1 MKLIQNYDSVADIK
15 SVLDANNLNM
25 SKRFGQNFLISPGAR
40 SRIIDILDVG
50 PNSGIWEIGP
60 GLGAMTHMIIDM
72 TDALTVFEID
82 YGFIRYLEEAF
93 GSKNGFKIITGDF
106 VKTWRPV
113 VDQDG
118 KPEIILGNLPYNS
131 ASAIISSLIEG
142 SCIPGL
148 MVITVQKEM
157 GQRMTS
163 PPGSKNYSSFS
174 MLCQFVFTV
183 RNMGDLKPG
192 SFYPSPDVTSTILEL
207 KPHKLYKDVNSEL
220 YFKIIRDLFQSRRKK
235 IKNNLSRGWT
245 GSNIP
250 WKIVEKGLLLTGISP
265 DDRGEN
271 IPVSSVV
278 ELVHHIEKISGVK
291 PDSLQPEQS
300 E

>member
-1 MKLIQNYDSVADIK
+1 MKLIQNYDSAADIK

-40 SRIIDILDVG
+40 SRIIDILDVD
-50 PNSGIWEIGP
+50 PKSKIWEIGP

-72 TDALTVFEID
+72 TNALTVFEID

-93 GSKNGFKIITGDF
+93 GNKNGLKIITGDF
-106 VKTWRPV
+106 VKTWGSV

-118 KPEIILGNLPYNS
+118 KPEKILGNLPYNS

-142 SCIPGL
+142 DCIPES

-174 MLCQFVFTV
+174 MLCQYVFTI
-183 RNMGDLKPG
+183 RDMGYLKPG

-207 KPHKLYKDVNSEL
+207 KPHNLYKDVNSQL

-250 WKIVEKGLLLTGISP
+250 WEIVENALSLSGINP

-271 IPVSSVV
+271 IHVDAVV
-278 ELVHHIEKISGVK
+278 ELTRNLNNYELVIN
-291 PDSLQPEQS
+291 
-300 E
+300 

>member
-1 MKLIQNYDSVADIK
+1 MKLIQNYDSAADIK
-15 SVLDANNLNM
+15 SVLEANNLNM

-40 SRIIDILDVG
+40 SRIIDILNVDDK
-50 PNSGIWEIGP
+50 SRIWEIGP
-60 GLGAMTHMIIDM
+60 GLGAMTHMIIDKAA
-72 TDALTVFEID
+72 ALTVFEID

-93 GSKNGFKIITGDF
+93 GNKKGFKIIKGDF
-106 VKTWRPV
+106 VKTWSSVAAR
-113 VDQDG
+113 DG
-118 KPEIILGNLPYNS
+118 KPEKILGNLPYNS
-131 ASAIISSLIEG
+131 ASAIVSTLIEG
-142 SCIPGL
+142 NCIPES

-183 RNMGDLKPG
+183 QNMGDLKPG

-207 KPHKLYKDVNSEL
+207 KPHFLYTDVNSPL
-220 YFKIIRDLFQSRRKK
+220 YFKIIRDLFQSRRKT
-235 IKNNLSRGWT
+235 IKNNLSRGWI

-250 WKIVEKGLLLTGISP
+250 WEYIKNALLQSGIRP

-271 IPVSSVV
+271 ISVGSVV
-278 ELVHHIEKISGVK
+278 EFVHHLNNSK
-291 PDSLQPEQS
+291 SL
-300 E
+300 

>member
-1 MKLIQNYDSVADIK
+1 MKLIQNYDSVSDLR
-15 SVLDANNLNM
+15 SVLDTNNLNM
-25 SKRFGQNFLISPGAR
+25 SKRFGQNFLVSPGAR
-40 SRIIDILDVG
+40 SRIIDILDID
-50 PNSGIWEIGP
+50 PKSKIWEIGP
-60 GLGAMTHMIIDM
+60 GLGAMTHMIADVS
-72 TDALTVFEID
+72 DDLTVFEID

-93 GSKNGFKIITGDF
+93 GNKKGFKIIKGDF
-106 VKTWRPV
+106 VKTWSSVAAR
-113 VDQDG
+113 DG
-118 KPEIILGNLPYNS
+118 KPEKILGNLPYNS
-131 ASAIISSLIEG
+131 ASAIVSTLIEG
-142 SCIPGL
+142 NCIPES

-183 RNMGDLKPG
+183 QNMGDLKPG

-207 KPHKLYKDVNSEL
+207 KPHFLYTDVNSQL
-220 YFKIIRDLFQSRRKK
+220 YFKIIRDLFQSRRKT

-250 WKIVEKGLLLTGISP
+250 WEYVENALLQSGIRP

-271 IPVSSVV
+271 ISVGSVV
-278 ELVHHIEKISGVK
+278 EFVHHLNNSK
-291 PDSLQPEQS
+291 SL
-300 E
+300 

>member
-1 MKLIQNYDSVADIK
+1 MKLIQNYDSVANLK

-25 SKRFGQNFLISPGAR
+25 SKRFGQNFLVSPGSR
-40 SRIIDILDVG
+40 SRIIDILDAG
-50 PNSGIWEIGP
+50 NNTKIWEIGP
-60 GLGAMTHMIIDM
+60 GLGAMTHMIIDI
-72 TDALTVFEID
+72 TDYLTVFEID

-93 GSKNGFKIITGDF
+93 SNKKGFKIISGDF
-106 VKTWRPV
+106 VKTWNHV
-113 VDQDG
+113 AVQDG
-118 KPEIILGNLPYNS
+118 KPEKILGNLPYNS

-142 SCIPGL
+142 DCIPES

-174 MLCQFVFTV
+174 MLCQYVFTI

-192 SFYPSPDVTSTILEL
+192 SFYPSPDVTSTIMEL
-207 KPHKLYKDVNSEL
+207 KPHYSFKDINSRL

-250 WKIVEKGLLLTGISP
+250 WEIVENALSLSGINP

-271 IPVSSVV
+271 IPVDAVV
-278 ELVHHIEKISGVK
+278 ELTRNLNNYESIIN
-291 PDSLQPEQS
+291 
-300 E
+300 

>member
-1 MKLIQNYDSVADIK
+1 MKLIQNYDSVSDLK
-15 SVLDANNLNM
+15 SVLDTNNLNM
-25 SKRFGQNFLISPGAR
+25 SKRFGQNFLVSPGAR
-40 SRIIDILDVG
+40 SRIIDILDVN
-50 PNSGIWEIGP
+50 PKSKIWEIGP
-60 GLGAMTHMIIDM
+60 GLGAMTHMIADV
-72 TDALTVFEID
+72 TDDLTVFEID

-93 GSKNGFKIITGDF
+93 GNKKGFKIIKGDF
-106 VKTWRPV
+106 VKTWSSVAAR
-113 VDQDG
+113 DG
-118 KPEIILGNLPYNS
+118 KPEKILGNLPYNS
-131 ASAIISSLIEG
+131 ASAIVSSLIEG
-142 SCIPGL
+142 DCIPES

-174 MLCQFVFTV
+174 MLCQFAFTV

-207 KPHKLYKDVNSEL
+207 KPHSLYNDVNSQL
-220 YFKIIRDLFQSRRKK
+220 YFKIIRDLFQSRRKT

-250 WKIVEKGLLLTGISP
+250 WEDVENALLKSGIRH

-271 IPVSSVV
+271 IPVGSVV
-278 ELVHHIEKISGVK
+278 EFVHQLNNSKSILI
-291 PDSLQPEQS
+291 
-300 E
+300 

>member
-1 MKLIQNYDSVADIK
+1 MKLIQNYDSVSDLR
-15 SVLDANNLNM
+15 SMLDTNDFNM
-25 SKRFGQNFLISPGAR
+25 SKRFGQNFLISLGAR
-40 SRIIDILDVG
+40 SRIIDILDID
-50 PNSGIWEIGP
+50 PKSKIWEIGP
-60 GLGAMTHMIIDM
+60 GLGAMTHMIADVS
-72 TDALTVFEID
+72 DDLTVFEID

-93 GSKNGFKIITGDF
+93 GNKKGFKIIKGDF
-106 VKTWRPV
+106 VKTWSSVAAR
-113 VDQDG
+113 DG
-118 KPEIILGNLPYNS
+118 KPEKILGNLPYNS

-142 SCIPGL
+142 DCIPES

-207 KPHKLYKDVNSEL
+207 KPHNLYTNVNTEL
-220 YFKIIRDLFQSRRKK
+220 YFKIIRDLFQSRRKT

-250 WKIVEKGLLLTGISP
+250 WEEVENALLLSGIRP

-271 IPVSSVV
+271 IPVGTVV
-278 ELVHHIEKISGVK
+278 ELVNHLNNTESMVN
-291 PDSLQPEQS
+291 
-300 E
+300 